1 MTKKVI
7 TLSLGDLKDL
17 GIIPRK
23 DKKRKRRTRR
33 KKVYVDARTGAI
45 IGGPK
50 ADSSHMQGYSNIMPN
65 PMPFSNSSNL
75 NTEIQQANLEAIR
88 NRNNPLAIVA

>member
-7 TLSLGDLKDL
+7 TLSLSDLKDL

-23 DKKRKRRTRR
+23 SKRKRRSRR
-33 KKVYVDARTGAI
+33 KKVYIDAKTGAI

-50 ADSSHMQGYSNIMPN
+50 ADSSHMQGYSQRLA
-65 PMPFSNSSNL
+65 SGLALASNL
-75 NTEIQQANLEAIR
+75 LNL
-88 NRNNPLAIVA
+88 LSGS